1 MKVKISLFLFLAIT
15 TYYSTA
21 QWSDDPLENTPIAVM
36 AGEEVI
42 PKIATS
48 ASGTSYVAWF
58 SNEAGNYNVR
68 LQKLDVYG
76 VKMWGDDGL
85 LVSNH
90 QSMTWLTDWDM
101 ALDHEEHAILTFQDI
116 RTGNN
121 NIFAYR
127 ISPAG
132 EFEWG
137 ANGLQLSNSATA
149 FNVSPKVIVTD
160 SNNVVIAWQADDA
173 IIRQKISPAGQK
185 LWGDDGITLSGPNT
199 FSWPQLLAVGGDEVI
214 MKYFEDS
221 GVPWAPTRHVYAQ
234 RYDQSGNDV
243 WANPA
248 VISNAGGISAWTQIF
263 SFIGDGNDG
272 CVIAWHDDRDNNMLA
287 SVFVQQI
294 NASGQT
300 VFQTN
305 GVEASLMP
313 GRNNFYPHLAL
324 PEGSDDVFVFWN
336 EMDGDQNNRGIY
348 GQKISSAG
356 ARLWTDN
363 GKPFVELS
371 STDIFPFG
379 AKVSPTDMTVFF
391 LQSSGG
397 NNAHLKAMRIA
408 TDGSFVWNDPVI
420 ALSSVQSNIIHP
432 VVSHHNSNQWIAV
445 WEDTRNGQ
453 ADIYG
458 QNIQTDGTL
467 GPVVFPTDL
476 TIVPDSLICDVAGP
490 HFVKVYNNTPEDV
503 IANDIWLE
511 EEMHIGI
518 WDIPLLPLTIETGDS
533 LILELWVI
541 GGVKP
546 LEPDQYEYDKLWID
560 SEAGLYHVDIAIN
573 WDLLGSA
580 AENINQNFSLKVYPN
595 PANHHVTFSLTGYE
609 SAEAELEIHD
619 ITGRAVIV
627 IPVISGLSAS
637 WNLTGKDGARVK
649 PGHYVFRLV
658 SNQRVHTGRIVI
670 TE

>member
-300 VFQTN
+300 VF
-305 GVEASLMP
+305 
-313 GRNNFYPHLAL
+313 
-324 PEGSDDVFVFWN
+324 SDQWR
-336 EMDGDQNNRGIY
+336 RGIPD
-348 GQKISSAG
+348 
-356 ARLWTDN
+356 ARQ
-363 GKPFVELS
+363 E
-371 STDIFPFG
+371 
-379 AKVSPTDMTVFF
+379 
-391 LQSSGG
+391 
-397 NNAHLKAMRIA
+397 
-408 TDGSFVWNDPVI
+408 
-420 ALSSVQSNIIHP
+420 
-432 VVSHHNSNQWIAV
+432 
-445 WEDTRNGQ
+445 
-453 ADIYG
+453 
-458 QNIQTDGTL
+458 
-467 GPVVFPTDL
+467 
-476 TIVPDSLICDVAGP
+476 
-490 HFVKVYNNTPEDV
+490 
-503 IANDIWLE
+503 
-511 EEMHIGI
+511 
-518 WDIPLLPLTIETGDS
+518 
-533 LILELWVI
+533 
-541 GGVKP
+541 
-546 LEPDQYEYDKLWID
+546 
-560 SEAGLYHVDIAIN
+560 
-573 WDLLGSA
+573 
-580 AENINQNFSLKVYPN
+580 
-595 PANHHVTFSLTGYE
+595 
-609 SAEAELEIHD
+609 
-619 ITGRAVIV
+619 
-627 IPVISGLSAS
+627 
-637 WNLTGKDGARVK
+637 
-649 PGHYVFRLV
+649 
-658 SNQRVHTGRIVI
+658 
-670 TE
+670 

>member
-1 MKVKISLFLFLAIT
+1 MKVKIIFFLSLAFASYLSI
-15 TYYSTA
+15 A
-21 QWSDDPLENTPIAVM
+21 QWSDNPLENTPIAVM
-36 AGEEVI
+36 AGEEAI

-68 LQKLDVYG
+68 LQKLDVNG
-76 VKMWGDDGL
+76 VKMWSDDGL
-85 LVSNH
+85 IVSNH
-90 QSMTWLTDWDM
+90 QAMTWLTDWDM
-101 ALDHEEHAILTFQDI
+101 AVDHEEHAILTFQDI

-127 ISPAG
+127 ISPDG
-132 EFEWG
+132 EFAWG
-137 ANGLQLSNSATA
+137 ANGLQLSNSPTA

-160 SNNVVIAWQADDA
+160 SNNVVIAWQADDV
-173 IIRQKISPAGQK
+173 IIRQKVTPSGQK
-185 LWGDDGITLSGPNT
+185 LWGDDGITMSGTNT
-199 FSWPQLLAVGGDEVI
+199 FSWPQLLAVGDDEVI

-234 RYDQSGNDV
+234 RYDQSGNGI
-243 WANPA
+243 WTNPT

-272 CVIAWHDDRDNNMLA
+272 FFIAWHDDHDNNMLA

-294 NASGQT
+294 NASGQA
-300 VFQTN
+300 VFPSN

-324 PEGSDDVFVFWN
+324 PEGSDEVFVFWN
-336 EMDGDQNNRGIY
+336 EMDGNQDNRGIY

-356 ARLWTDN
+356 ARLWTNN

-371 STDIFPFG
+371 PTDIYPFG
-379 AKVSPTDMTVFF
+379 AEVSPTDMTVFF
-391 LQSSGG
+391 LQSSVG

-408 TDGSFVWNDPVI
+408 TDGSFVWNDQII

-432 VVSHHNSNQWIAV
+432 VVNQHNSTQWITV

-467 GPVVFPTDL
+467 GPVVFQTDL

-490 HFVKVYNNTPEDV
+490 HFVKIYNNTPEDV

>member
-1 MKVKISLFLFLAIT
+1 MKVKIIFFLSLAFASYLSI
-15 TYYSTA
+15 A
-21 QWSDDPLENTPIAVM
+21 QWSDNPLENTPIAVM
-36 AGEEVI
+36 AGEEAI

-68 LQKLDVYG
+68 LQKLDVNG
-76 VKMWGDDGL
+76 VKMWSDDGL
-85 LVSNH
+85 IVSNH
-90 QSMTWLTDWDM
+90 QAMTWLTDWDM
-101 ALDHEEHAILTFQDI
+101 AVDHEEHAILTFQDI

-127 ISPAG
+127 ISPDG
-132 EFEWG
+132 EFAWG
-137 ANGLQLSNSATA
+137 ANGLQLSNSPTA

-160 SNNVVIAWQADDA
+160 SNNVVIAWQADDV
-173 IIRQKISPAGQK
+173 IIRQKVTPSGQK
-185 LWGDDGITLSGPNT
+185 LWGDDGITMSGTNT
-199 FSWPQLLAVGGDEVI
+199 FSWPQLLAVGDDEVI

-234 RYDQSGNDV
+234 RYDQSGNGI
-243 WANPA
+243 WTNPT

-272 CVIAWHDDRDNNMLA
+272 FFIAWHDDHDNNMLA

-294 NASGQT
+294 NASGQA
-300 VFQTN
+300 VFPSN

-324 PEGSDDVFVFWN
+324 PEGSDEVFVFWN
-336 EMDGDQNNRGIY
+336 EMDGNQDNRGIY

-356 ARLWTDN
+356 ARLWTNN

-371 STDIFPFG
+371 PTDIYPFG
-379 AKVSPTDMTVFF
+379 AEVSPTDMTVFF

-408 TDGSFVWNDPVI
+408 TDGSFVWNDQII

-432 VVSHHNSNQWIAV
+432 VVNQHNSTQWITV

-467 GPVVFPTDL
+467 GPVVFQTDL

-490 HFVKVYNNTPEDV
+490 HFVKIYNNTPEDV

-580 AENINQNFSLKVYPN
+580 ANSSETEFLLKVYPN
-595 PANHHVTFSLTGYE
+595 PANQSVEFMLISQKEGTAL
-609 SAEAELEIHD
+609 LEVCD
-619 ITGRAVIV
+619 IFGHLVRRTEMHPDNEIVWDLSGIDGRKVSPGVYLYSIT
-627 IPVISGLSAS
+627 SGDQTE
-637 WNLTGKDGARVK
+637 TGK
-649 PGHYVFRLV
+649 
-658 SNQRVHTGRIVI
+658 III
-670 TE
+670 TH

>member
-1 MKVKISLFLFLAIT
+1 MKVKIIFFLSLAFASYLSI
-15 TYYSTA
+15 A
-21 QWSDDPLENTPIAVM
+21 QWSDNPLENTPIAVM
-36 AGEEVI
+36 AGEEAI

-68 LQKLDVYG
+68 LQKLDVNG
-76 VKMWGDDGL
+76 VKMWSDDGL
-85 LVSNH
+85 IVSNH
-90 QSMTWLTDWDM
+90 QAMTWLTDWDM
-101 ALDHEEHAILTFQDI
+101 AVDHEEHAILTFQDI

-127 ISPAG
+127 ISPDG
-132 EFEWG
+132 EFAWG
-137 ANGLQLSNSATA
+137 ANGLQLSNSPTA

-160 SNNVVIAWQADDA
+160 SNNVVIAWQADDV
-173 IIRQKISPAGQK
+173 IIRQKVTPSGQK
-185 LWGDDGITLSGPNT
+185 LWGDDGITMSGTNT
-199 FSWPQLLAVGGDEVI
+199 FSWPQLLAVGDDEVI

-234 RYDQSGNDV
+234 RYDQSGNGI
-243 WANPA
+243 WTNPT

-272 CVIAWHDDRDNNMLA
+272 FFIAWHDDHDNNMLA

-294 NASGQT
+294 NASGQA
-300 VFQTN
+300 VFPSN

-324 PEGSDDVFVFWN
+324 PEGSDEVFVFWN
-336 EMDGDQNNRGIY
+336 EMDGNQDNRGIY

-356 ARLWTDN
+356 ARLWTNN

-371 STDIFPFG
+371 PTDIYPFG
-379 AKVSPTDMTVFF
+379 AEVSPTDMTVFF

-408 TDGSFVWNDPVI
+408 TDGSFVWNDQII

-432 VVSHHNSNQWIAV
+432 VVNQHNSTQWITV

-467 GPVVFPTDL
+467 GPVVFQTDL

-490 HFVKVYNNTPEDV
+490 HFVKIYNNTPEDV

-560 SEAGLYHVDIAIN
+560 SEAGLYHVDVAIN

-580 AENINQNFSLKVYPN
+580 ANSSETEFLLKVYPN
-595 PANHHVTFSLTGYE
+595 PANQSVEFMLISQKEGTAL
-609 SAEAELEIHD
+609 LEVCD
-619 ITGRAVIV
+619 IFGHLVRRTEMHPDNEIVWDLSGIDGRKVSPGVYLYSIT
-627 IPVISGLSAS
+627 SGDQTE
-637 WNLTGKDGARVK
+637 TGK
-649 PGHYVFRLV
+649 
-658 SNQRVHTGRIVI
+658 III
-670 TE
+670 TH